1 MARKILREP
10 TKSSREKPTKA
21 SQKFKI
27 KNELGL
33 HARAA
38 ALFVKLASRFQSDIF
53 VSKGSIEANGKSIM
67 GILMLAAAQGAQI
80 NLIANGPDAPKALKE
95 LGDLI
100 ERGFDET

>member
-1 MARKILREP
+1 MAKKILQEP
-10 TKSSREKPTKA
+10 TKSSREKLTEV

-38 ALFVKLASRFQSDIF
+38 ALFVKVASRFQSDIF

-67 GILMLAAAQGAQI
+67 GILMLAAAQGSQI
-80 NLIANGPDAPKALKE
+80 NVTTKGPDAPKALKE